1 MDRRRDAEKYISS
14 MITCPLEESIKNKRR
29 GKSGMIH
36 KGLLC
41 VACSVLL
48 SCYNPFFPP
57 MGLPVNNNGS
67 TLRSTAQGVI
77 QQLNN
82 AYNNKDI
89 DSYKDLFSQQ
99 QDFRFFIAPRFVD
112 SCIHIVKTC
121 GLVDSICYEI
131 IAKGQTC
138 MYYWTYAQEMD
149 SHTKM
154 FEQADEISLRMSP
167 LNNQDIRYTANGNG
181 ETTNVE
187 IILRGGGLDIAEP
200 IQYYS
205 DGSSYQYHDVVDDI
219 GEQVFYLE
227 RDPQNLA
234 LWVIYKWFDMSQY

>member
-1 MDRRRDAEKYISS
+1 
-14 MITCPLEESIKNKRR
+14 
-29 GKSGMIH
+29 
-36 KGLLC
+36 
-41 VACSVLL
+41 
-48 SCYNPFFPP
+48 
-57 MGLPVNNNGS
+57 
-67 TLRSTAQGVI
+67 
-77 QQLNN
+77 
-82 AYNNKDI
+82 
-89 DSYKDLFSQQ
+89 
-99 QDFRFFIAPRFVD
+99 
-112 SCIHIVKTC
+112 
-121 GLVDSICYEI
+121 
-131 IAKGQTC
+131 
-138 MYYWTYAQEMD
+138 MD

-200 IQYYS
+200 IQYFS

-227 RDPQNLA
+227 RDPQNPT